1 MKNEDF
7 DKVIREKL
15 DGFESPF
22 TESDVD
28 KVHHAVGRKGW
39 FSGSAGGKL
48 LLLSV
53 STVAFVALVYLAL
66 NLTSSH
72 NSTLQNP
79 STQKTE
85 TSNPQNPVSS
95 ISNPENSTS
104 QKTEDNESQAVAG
117 NSEPN
122 KILKQESKPNK
133 ETRQKAVVDVKGQ
146 SAKHITPAS
155 AEKLIPSTPENLAR
169 NNETIMEESVEVDG
183 KNLSSES
190 KSLNNEKIS
199 LNNEKIAEQGEIL
212 PERKLSMD
220 SDKGTTL
227 VKMPAEQALADKS
240 YEKTSIESE
249 TSETDKKE
257 TSKGFFSTFLEGLL
271 VNTGAGFRASNQSY
285 GPGIS
290 VDFWGYKNFGLGIG
304 LDYLF
309 YYAEKYENID
319 DMIRDGKPHPD
330 DDFNHH
336 KNPRDPITDVELKNW
351 LMQMPVSVHYKFPLR
366 RSYSLALTA
375 GVDIDLWLY
384 KKLNYIETPDSMPP
398 QRRDFNTRADVN
410 YFNTMY
416 FAAGLQKFGNSWI
429 VKMQPFV
436 SFRLKQVYYK
446 PSQLEYGI
454 QLNFQYRLKKNKKPA
469 IN

>member
-22 TESDVD
+22 TDSDVD

-39 FSGSAGGKL
+39 FTGSAGGKL

-72 NSTLQNP
+72 NSAPQNP
-79 STQKTE
+79 SAQKTE

-104 QKTEDNESQAVAG
+104 QKNENNESQAVAG

-155 AEKLIPSTPENLAR
+155 TEKIIPPTPENVAR
-169 NNETIMEESVEVDG
+169 NNETIIEEPVEVDD

-190 KSLNNEKIS
+190 NLVQ
-199 LNNEKIAEQGEIL
+199 NEKIAEQGEIL
-212 PERKLSMD
+212 PETKLSMD
-220 SDKGTTL
+220 SAKVTTL
-227 VKMPAEQALADKS
+227 VKMPDEQALADKTH
-240 YEKTSIESE
+240 EKTSIMSESSE
-249 TSETDKKE
+249 TENKE
-257 TSKGFFSTFLEGLL
+257 TSKGFFSSFLEGLL
-271 VNTGAGFRASNQSY
+271 VNVGAGFRASNQSY

-309 YYAEKYENID
+309 YYAEKYDNID

-336 KNPRDPITDVELKNW
+336 KNPRDRITDVELKNW

-366 RSYSLALTA
+366 RSYSLALSA

-398 QRRDFNTRADVN
+398 QRRDFNTKADVN

-416 FAAGLQKFGNSWI
+416 VAAGLQKFGNSWI